1 MSNLIFALLVAG
13 GGFLLLVVLVVGGIS
28 LATRDF
34 RDLDD

>member
-1 MSNLIFALLVAG
+1 MSNLIFALLVAA
-13 GGFLLLVVLVVGGIS
+13 GGFLLLVVLIVGGIS